1 MVGATALANNPG
13 ALGALYAPALSLSS
27 RSTSLQAS
35 VTATNLPDGTQV
47 FGLTSIASSG
57 SSAPSPAEIIS
68 SSVLGTLLD
77 TSA

>member
-13 ALGALYAPALSLSS
+13 SLGSLYAPALALSS
-27 RSTSLQAS
+27 GSASLQTS

-47 FGLTSIASSG
+47 FGLAATPSSG
-57 SSAPSPAEIIS
+57 SSTPSPAEIIS

-77 TSA
+77 ISA